1 MRRSRQGRVRRG
13 GTGSVTWGTSGSV
26 SLLVGLDPCV

>member
-1 MRRSRQGRVRRG
+1 MRRSRQRRVRRG
-13 GTGSVTWGTSGSV
+13 GVGSITWGASGSV